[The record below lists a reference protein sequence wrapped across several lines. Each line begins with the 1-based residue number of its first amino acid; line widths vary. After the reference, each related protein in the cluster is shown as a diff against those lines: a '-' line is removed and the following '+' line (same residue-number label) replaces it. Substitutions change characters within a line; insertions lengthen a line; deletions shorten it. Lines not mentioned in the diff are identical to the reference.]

1 MNPPALSWVRP
12 LLLAVLLVALALL
25 CLLILE
31 PFITPIVWAAILA
44 YASWPLY
51 RRLRRLL
58 HGYRTVAALLMTL
71 ILGCAVVLPVLWI
84 LVLVQGEL
92 ITAYQILTK
101 YLAQGRA
108 AAPNFLGRI
117 PWVGQKIQDT
127 METYTNN

>member
-1 MNPPALSWVRP
+1 MSAAASGWVRP
-12 LLLAVLLVALALL
+12 LLLALLLVGMAAL
-25 CLLILE
+25 CGLILE

-71 ILGCAVVLPVLWI
+71 LLAGAVIVPVLWI

-92 ITAYQILTK
+92 ISAYQAITK
-101 YLAQGRA
+101 YLAQGR
-108 AAPNFLGRI
+108 RRCQI
-117 PWVGQKIQDT
+117 S
-127 METYTNN
+127 